1 MKAQETADIAKRQQ
15 AFKSR
20 VFWFIAGAALNYALI
35 STPFKYLA
43 THTQLPDLAK
53 SACSLAVSSTFF
65 FLWNYFIN
73 FRTDSR
79 RRDALARYCGA
90 VLLMWTLSTITLT
103 ILKKFDAH
111 MALSLGRFPIDLDI
125 VATQFF
131 LAGLKFF
138 LYHRWVFPLGKTEAA
153 TPAVRDERR
162 VQV

>member
-1 MKAQETADIAKRQQ
+1 MKADETPDIAKRQQ

-35 STPFKYLA
+35 STPFKYLSA
-43 THTQLPDLAK
+43 HTELPPLAK

-90 VLLMWTLSTITLT
+90 VLLMWMLSTTTLT
-103 ILKKFDAH
+103 ILKSFDAH
-111 MALSLGRFPIDLDI
+111 MALSLGRFAIDLDI

-138 LYHRWVFPLGKTEAA
+138 LYHRWVFPLGKTAA
-153 TPAVRDERR
+153 GAAQSNDKRAVG
-162 VQV
+162 V